1 MNEAKK
7 PLFTVREMALIG
19 IMAAIICIAAP
30 FSIPTPTGI
39 PLSLAT
45 FAVYLSGLMLGR
57 RDGTLAVV
65 LYVLIGMIGLPVF
78 SGFSGGIAKLF
89 GVTGGYILGYIPC
102 ALICG
107 VFSDLFTEK
116 SRFWAYPVGIIL
128 GTLVC
133 YAFGTA
139 WFVIFTKSE
148 LLSAIALCVLP
159 YLPGDAVKTVAA
171 CAIAMPLKSRLR
183 RLFERKKKS
192 V

>member
-1 MNEAKK
+1 M
-7 PLFTVREMALIG
+7 TLIG
-19 IMAAIICIAAP
+19 IMTALICVAAP

-39 PLSLAT
+39 PISLAT
-45 FAVYLSGLMLGR
+45 FAVYLSGLLLGR

-89 GVTGGYILGYIPC
+89 GVTGGYILGFIPC

-107 VFSDLFTEK
+107 VFSDLFSEK

-128 GTLVC
+128 GTIAC

-148 LLSAIALCVLP
+148 LLASIALCVLP
-159 YLPGDAVKTVAA
+159 YLPGDALKTVAA
-171 CAIAMPLKSRLR
+171 CAIAIPLKHRLR
-183 RLFERKKKS
+183 IFFEGKKKS
-192 V
+192 T